1 MGRVYR
7 GLNLQ
12 EIFTPLIFGM
22 LTQENGCNSL
32 TSTWCKKNPLWLH
45 VQTVYVCI
53 AFQKSCNNSTTEAE
67 IQNTD
72 YMYINI

>member
-1 MGRVYR
+1 MGRLYQ

-22 LTQENGCNSL
+22 LTRKRLQFPHFHMV
-32 TSTWCKKNPLWLH
+32 KKNPLWLH
-45 VQTVYVCI
+45 VQTMYVCI
-53 AFQKSCNNSTTEAE
+53 AFQKSCNNSTTEAK